1 MYLSLGI
8 IILLCCLS
16 PGPDFVLVTKNTLE
30 GSRRLGIYT
39 GFGIA
44 SACLVHTLYN
54 ILGIGIL
61 IKSHPEIF
69 IVIQYIGA
77 IYLIYIGILGIKS
90 TISIGLKSYTEK
102 KYNYKENIKLTNY
115 LAWKQ
120 GILCNL
126 LNPKAYLFFISIF
139 TILINPKSLGILSAI
154 VITIEIFLI
163 VFIWF
168 TLLSIIYSH
177 RILIKIYKKFNL
189 LIDLILSIILISL
202 GILFIFI

>member
-16 PGPDFVLVTKNTLE
+16 PGPDFVLVTKNTLA
-30 GSRRLGIYT
+30 GSRKLGVYT
-39 GFGIA
+39 AFGIA
-44 SACLVHTLYN
+44 SACLIHTLYN

-61 IKSHPEIF
+61 IKSHQEIF
-69 IVIQYIGA
+69 TVIQYIGA
-77 IYLIYIGILGIKS
+77 IYLIYIGALGMKS
-90 TISIGLKSYTEK
+90 IISVGLKGNDEK
-102 KYNYKENIKLTNY
+102 ESNYKESISLTNY

-139 TILINPKSLGILSAI
+139 TILINPKSLSILSAI
-154 VITIEIFLI
+154 FITIEIFLI

-168 TLLSIIYSH
+168 ALLSIIYSH
-177 RILIKIYKKFNL
+177 KILIRIYKKFSL
-189 LIDLILSIILISL
+189 LIDLVLSIGLISL
-202 GILFIFI
+202 GVLFIFV